1 MSVYSV
7 CNMLQFMRRKKPLK
21 RPQTHRKYWK
31 CPFRLEFIER
41 SATPSGINW
50 HRSCSLEATG
60 WDIIPEGAASY
71 RWDKFARTSLR
82 AHRRIGRI
90 PKIHADGNILPQET
104 SRCALLPARFNA
116 RSQAYRY
123 NLSKG
128 KTGALRPWTVPS
140 LRVSLFL
147 PCDENL

>member
-1 MSVYSV
+1 MYVTCYSLWGV
-7 CNMLQFMRRKKPLK
+7 KNLLNGHKL
-21 RPQTHRKYWK
+21 TVNTENA
-31 CPFRLEFIER
+31 RLAWSLSNE
-41 SATPSGINW
+41 AQQTPSGINW
-50 HRSCSLEATG
+50 HRSCSLEAAG
-60 WDIIPEGAASY
+60 WDITPEGAASY

-82 AHRRIGRI
+82 AHWRIGRI
-90 PKIHADGNILPQET
+90 PKIHADSNILPQET

-116 RSQAYRY
+116 RSQTYRY

-147 PCDENL
+147 PRDENL